1 MIFTAVRRDML
12 SLANAPIPPRTPSAS
27 RHRVVAANVST
38 FPDAWDGAIN
48 VQRSYGELY
57 GSAFDVGP
65 FLVTYSSI
73 GRSEPDAG

>member
-1 MIFTAVRRDML
+1 MTLDIASVGRDM
-12 SLANAPIPPRTPSAS
+12 S
-27 RHRVVAANVST
+27 R

-48 VQRSYGELY
+48 AQRSYEELY